1 MISTLFAVQRSLI
14 YALLVGIFSLPV
26 GLFAQES
33 SRLKVFLN
41 CNVCDQGYIK
51 TEMTY
56 VDYVRDQSLAD
67 VQIFV
72 VRMTNG
78 GGGRSYEMSFTGYG
92 DFEEIS
98 HKVLYEVIPNST
110 SDQIRKGMLK
120 RMEGGLVLYLLNTSA
135 ADGISIKVPKNIP
148 NETVAPSYVDPWD
161 NWVFRVYG
169 DGSFSKETSTSRT
182 FWEVGFRADR
192 VTEDLRI
199 RTNGELS
206 QRRNKFL
213 IDEEEIISFRDANY
227 FYSSIAKSISNH
239 WSYGA
244 YSGVSHNT
252 YANKDFSVYASPAIE
267 YSFFPY
273 SEVAHREIT
282 AIYKVGFV
290 FNDYLEETIFLQEQE
305 SLMRQTVAI
314 QARFN
319 QPWGR
324 IWSSLEASHYLHDF
338 SKNSL
343 ELDSNISFRIFK
355 GLSARI
361 SADVEFIN
369 DQLGLPRRGATVEE
383 VLLRQVQLATNFDA
397 EFGIGLSYTFG
408 SMFNNV
414 INTRL

>member
-1 MISTLFAVQRSLI
+1 MIASPMFVRLWLKCV
-14 YALLVGIFSLPV
+14 FSLSFICIFTD
-26 GLFAQES
+26 LAAQES

-41 CNVCDQGYIK
+41 CNVCDHGYIK
-51 TEMTY
+51 TELTY

-67 VQIFV
+67 IQVFV

-78 GGGRSYEMSFTGYG
+78 SGGRSYEMSFTGYG
-92 DFEEIS
+92 DFEEIEHS
-98 HKVLYEVIPNST
+98 LKYEVIPNST
-110 SDQIRKGMLK
+110 SDQIRSGMLK
-120 RMEGGLVLYLLNTSA
+120 RLEAGLILYLMSTPA
-135 ADGISIKVPKNIP
+135 ADEISIKVPKRMVSNQQIP
-148 NETVAPSYVDPWD
+148 SQVDPWN
-161 NWVFRVYG
+161 NWVFRIYG
-169 DGSFSKETSTSRT
+169 DGSFNQETSRSRT
-182 FWEVGFRADR
+182 FWELGFRADR

-227 FYSSIAKSISNH
+227 FRGSVAKSINNH

-252 YANKDFSVYASPAIE
+252 YANLDLALYASPAIE

-282 AIYKVGFV
+282 AVYKVGLV
-290 FNDYLEETIFLQEQE
+290 FNDYLEETIYFQDQEG
-305 SLMRQTVAI
+305 LMRQTIAI

-324 IWSSLEASHYLHDF
+324 IWSSLEASHYIHDF

-369 DQLGLPRRGATVEE
+369 DQLTLPRRGVTLEE
-383 VLLRQVQLATNFDA
+383 VLTQQRQLATNFDA
-397 EFGIGLSYTFG
+397 GIGIGLSYTFG

-414 INTRL
+414 VNTRL